1 MGALETGGAAITGTI
16 DALKSHPMSLALIV
30 INVIFLLGT
39 GFTLFSIMDRV
50 NAANVRHDTMLT
62 NILKDCGKRD

>member
-16 DALKSHPMSLALIV
+16 DALKSHPTSLALIV

-39 GFTLFSIMDRV
+39 GYMLVNIMDRV
-50 NAANVRHDTMLT
+50 NAANIRHDAMLT
-62 NILKDCGKRD
+62 SIMQSCGKS

>member
-1 MGALETGGAAITGTI
+1 MGALEEGGKVAVGTVE
-16 DALKSHPMSLALIV
+16 ALKTQPLALALIV

-39 GFTLFSIMDRV
+39 GFTLFNIMDRV

-62 NILKDCGKRD
+62 NILRDCGKRE